1 MPLIHERLEE
11 EDIDWTRVSSM
22 PQSIERMRIIH
33 FMHPYGMNTFAYRD
47 GSGFDIKFNRTY
59 KESAIFDL
67 GGFLTMVRDLNDA
80 YDLIEKERD
89 DPGALREQITGIRLI
104 AKNPLSTH
112 KPKRKKERLKISL
125 SDLDLKF

>member
-1 MPLIHERLEE
+1 
-11 EDIDWTRVSSM
+11 
-22 PQSIERMRIIH
+22 
-33 FMHPYGMNTFAYRD
+33 MHPYGMNTFAYRD

-89 DPGALREQITGIRLI
+89 DPGALREQITGIRLT
-104 AKNPLSTH
+104 AKNPLSAH
-112 KPKRKKERLKISL
+112 KPRRKKERLKISL
-125 SDLDLKF
+125 ADLDLKF